1 MKIFF
6 LSYWF
11 PYPPDNGSRIR
22 VFNFI
27 KALSTKHDVHLF
39 ALLQAD
45 SDPKNATAL
54 EQYCQVVATYPLPG
68 PRKSLAASLWL
79 FASRPRSIITRF
91 DPELYKRV
99 QQAIHDIQPDVI
111 VTSMVDVAEYVTFG
125 KTGIPSVL
133 IDHNC
138 EFGVLQR
145 LGNSVSSFPAKLR
158 FEMTWR
164 KFAAWEASILKQF
177 DRVVMPNEEDK
188 QKMEQYAPSVDNIEV
203 IPNAADTD
211 YYEAAQW
218 LPEPHVLVY
227 NGSLVYGPN
236 FDAVLY
242 FKENIYPSLSKIYPD
257 IQLLVTGR
265 YDGVNVDKLT
275 DCPGIK
281 LTGYV
286 KDIRDVLYRSTAC
299 IIPLRRGGGMRLKIP
314 EAMAAGLP
322 VVSTSMGAEGLD
334 CAHEKHLLI
343 ADTPDDFVRA
353 ICRIIEDKAL
363 AQMLR
368 RNARELVETKYSWNR
383 NAGLFVDLI
392 ESIAPKPNGNR
403 VHAQEAVISKS
414 AT

>member
-27 KALSTKHDVHLF
+27 KELSTKHEVHLF
-39 ALLQAD
+39 SLLQSD
-45 SDPKNATAL
+45 SDPKNVDTL
-54 EQYCQVVATYPLPG
+54 EKYCRVVSLHPTPG

-79 FASRPRSIITRF
+79 FARRPRSIVTRF
-91 DPELYKRV
+91 DPELYEKV
-99 QQAIHDIQPDVI
+99 QRAIRDIQPDVI
-111 VTSMVDVAEYVTFG
+111 IVSMVDVAEYITFG
-125 KTGIPSVL
+125 KMNIPCVL

-138 EFGVLQR
+138 EFGVIQR
-145 LGNSVSSFPAKLR
+145 MADFASSVPSRLR

-164 KFAAWEASILKQF
+164 KYAAWEAGILKQF
-177 DRVVMPNEEDK
+177 DRVVMPNEEDR
-188 QKMEQYAPSVDNIEV
+188 QKMQQFSPSVKNISV

-211 YYEAAQW
+211 YYNPALW
-218 LPEPHVLVY
+218 SPEPRVLVY
-227 NGSLVYGPN
+227 NGALTYGPN

-242 FKENIYPSLSKIYPD
+242 YKEKIYPNLMKVYPD

-265 YDGVNVDKLT
+265 YDGINVDRLT

-286 KDIRDVLYRSTAC
+286 EDIRDVLYRSSAC

-314 EAMAAGLP
+314 EAMAAGVP
-322 VVSTSMGAEGLD
+322 VVSTSMGAEGLE

-343 ADTPDDFVRA
+343 ADTAADFMTA
-353 ICRIIEDKAL
+353 ICRVLEDKAL
-363 AQMLR
+363 IETLR
-368 RNARELVETKYSWNR
+368 QNARQLVETKYSWKR
-383 NAGLFVDLI
+383 SAGLFVELV
-392 ESIAPKPNGNR
+392 ESVTPNGKHVR
-403 VHAQEAVISKS
+403 A
-414 AT
+414 